1 MLKLMIGAIAMA
13 ALTSCASTPPVPPAA
28 KAELTPTGKLR
39 VGINYGNVLLAT
51 KDPATGE
58 FRGVAPD
65 LARELGRRLG
75 TPVEWVGYES
85 AGKMA
90 EAVKTGA
97 WDVAF
102 LGAEPARAGEIAF
115 TPAYLEI
122 EATYLVP
129 AGSPLRSVADVD
141 HEGIRIAVADKAA
154 YELYLTRTLQRAKL
168 VRAPNLA
175 ASYELFVTEK
185 LDALA
190 GLKTFLLVEAAKIPG
205 SRVLDGRFT
214 GVQQAIATPKPRA
227 AGAQYLRE
235 FVADAKGSG
244 LVAQAI
250 EKHGVRGVSVAP

>member
-1 MLKLMIGAIAMA
+1 
-13 ALTSCASTPPVPPAA
+13 
-28 KAELTPTGKLR
+28 
-39 VGINYGNVLLAT
+39 
-51 KDPATGE
+51 
-58 FRGVAPD
+58 
-65 LARELGRRLG
+65 
-75 TPVEWVGYES
+75 
-85 AGKMA
+85 MA
-90 EAVKTGA
+90 EAVKSGA
-97 WDVAF
+97 WDIAF

-129 AGSPLRSVADVD
+129 AGSPIRSVAEVD
-141 HEGIRIAVADKAA
+141 REGIRIAVADKAA

-168 VRAPNLA
+168 VRAPSLA
-175 ASYELFVTEK
+175 ASYELFVAEK

-190 GLKTFLLVEAAKIPG
+190 GLKTFLLAEAPKIPG

-214 GVQQAIATPKPRA
+214 GVQQAIATPKPRE

-235 FVADAKGSG
+235 FVADAKASG

>member
-1 MLKLMIGAIAMA
+1 MIGAIAMA
-13 ALTSCASTPPVPPAA
+13 ALTSGFSTPPVPPAA

-75 TPVEWVGYES
+75 APVEWVGYES

-90 EAVKTGA
+90 EAVKAGV
-97 WDVAF
+97 WDIAF

-115 TPAYLEI
+115 SPAYLEI

-129 AGSPLRSVADVD
+129 AGSPIRSVAEVD
-141 HEGIRIAVADKAA
+141 REGIRIAVADKAA
-154 YELYLTRTLQRAKL
+154 YELYLTRTIQKAQL
-168 VRAPNLA
+168 VRAPSLA
-175 ASYELFVTEK
+175 ASYELFVTQK

-190 GLKTFLLVEAAKIPG
+190 GLRTFLLAEVGKIPG
-205 SRVLDGRFT
+205 ALVLDGQFT

-227 AGAQYLRE
+227 TGAQYLRE
-235 FVADAKGSG
+235 YVASVKASG
-244 LVAQAI
+244 LVAEAI
-250 EKHGVRGVSVAP
+250 QRHGIRGVSVAP

>member
-1 MLKLMIGAIAMA
+1 MA
-13 ALTSCASTPPVPPAA
+13 VLASCASTPPVPPVT
-28 KAELTPTGKLR
+28 KTELTPTGKLR
-39 VGINYGNVLLAT
+39 VRINYGNVLLAT
-51 KDPATGE
+51 KGAATRE

-115 TPAYLEI
+115 APAYLEI

-129 AGSPLRSVADVD
+129 AGSPIRSVAEVD
-141 HEGIRIAVADKAA
+141 REG
-154 YELYLTRTLQRAKL
+154 
-168 VRAPNLA
+168 
-175 ASYELFVTEK
+175 
-185 LDALA
+185 
-190 GLKTFLLVEAAKIPG
+190 
-205 SRVLDGRFT
+205 
-214 GVQQAIATPKPRA
+214 
-227 AGAQYLRE
+227 
-235 FVADAKGSG
+235 
-244 LVAQAI
+244 

>member
-1 MLKLMIGAIAMA
+1 MA
-13 ALTSCASTPPVPPAA
+13 SLTSCASTPPVPPAA
-28 KAELTPTGKLR
+28 RTELTPTGKLR
-39 VGINYGNVLLAT
+39 VGINYGNVLLAI

-115 TPAYLEI
+115 SPAYLEI

-129 AGSPLRSVADVD
+129 AGSPIRSVTEVD
-141 HEGIRIAVADKAA
+141 REGIRIAVADKAA
-154 YELYLTRTLQRAKL
+154 T
-168 VRAPNLA
+168 A
-175 ASYELFVTEK
+175 ATKAGGLLDNVDGMVTDLRQGK
-185 LDALA
+185 
-190 GLKTFLLVEAAKIPG
+190 GT
-205 SRVLDGRFT
+205 
-214 GVQQAIATPKPRA
+214 
-227 AGAQYLRE
+227 AGALLAKDDVYVDVRELLRDLKRNPWKLFWKE
-235 FVADAKGSG
+235 
-244 LVAQAI
+244 
-250 EKHGVRGVSVAP
+250 

>member
-1 MLKLMIGAIAMA
+1 MA
-13 ALTSCASTPPVPPAA
+13 GPTSSASSPPVPPAA
-28 KAELTPTGKLR
+28 KTELTPTGALR

-65 LARELGRRLG
+65 LARELARRLG
-75 TPVEWVGYES
+75 TPIGWVGYDS

-90 EAVKTGA
+90 EAVKVGG
-97 WDVAF
+97 WDIAF

-115 TPAYLEI
+115 SPAYLEI

-129 AGSPLRSVADVD
+129 AGSPIRSVAEVD
-141 HEGIRIAVADKAA
+141 REGIRIAVADKAA

-168 VRAPNLA
+168 VRAPSLA
-175 ASYELFVTEK
+175 ASYELFVNEK

-190 GLKTFLLVEAAKIPG
+190 GLKTFLLAEAPKIPG
-205 SRVLDGRFT
+205 SRVLEGRFT
-214 GVQQAIATPKPRA
+214 GVQQAIATPRPREA
-227 AGAQYLRE
+227 AAQYLRE
-235 FVADAKGSG
+235 YVASVKASG

-250 EKHGVRGVSVAP
+250 ERHRVRGVSVAP